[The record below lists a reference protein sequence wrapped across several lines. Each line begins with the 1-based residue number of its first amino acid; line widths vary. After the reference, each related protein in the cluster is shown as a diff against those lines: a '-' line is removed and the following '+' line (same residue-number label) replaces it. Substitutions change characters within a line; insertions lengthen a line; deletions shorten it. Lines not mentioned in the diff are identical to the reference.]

1 MRMFQNSGN
10 RLSTRSL
17 RMDLRQE
24 PSSKSCHALRRCAMS
39 FLGVTLLTC
48 IFTGCGSE
56 APPTGEAVQE
66 RDSLP
71 VMTTFGVSKM
81 ISDSGVMRYKIV
93 AEEWRV
99 YDKTHPPRQTFPKGI
114 FLTRFDEK
122 LKVDLYITADTAYWY
137 NQNLWE
143 MRGRVFINNLTSQT
157 TFATEELFWDMN
169 RHEIYSNKH
178 IHIVKPDEELEGNW
192 FRSDENMNVY
202 HVRRTSGFLPMP
214 GREKSEEAQ
223 AADTLPP
230 LRSAPTKTERSVP
243 SMDRESGFE
252 PLGN

>member
-1 MRMFQNSGN
+1 MRFNEN
-10 RLSTRSL
+10 
-17 RMDLRQE
+17 
-24 PSSKSCHALRRCAMS
+24 SKSLLHAFASRLGKSSEPFSEGGKALRRFALAV
-39 FLGVTLLTC
+39 LGGLSLVGFT
-48 IFTGCGSE
+48 TGCGPD
-56 APPTGEAVQE
+56 APPTGETIGT

-99 YDKTHPPRQTFPKGI
+99 YDKTKPPRQTFPKGI

-143 MRGRVFINNLTSQT
+143 MRGRVFINNLATQT

-178 IHIVKPDEELEGNW
+178 IHIVKPNEELEGNR

-202 HVRRTSGFLPMP
+202 HVQWTKGFLPMP
-214 GREKSEEAQ
+214 GKGENEEAE

-230 LRSAPTKTERSVP
+230 MRSAPTKMERSVP
-243 SMDRESGFE
+243 SMDREGGF
-252 PLGN
+252 

>member
-1 MRMFQNSGN
+1 MLSSASGKA
-10 RLSTRSL
+10 L
-17 RMDLRQE
+17 RM
-24 PSSKSCHALRRCAMS
+24 SALAT
-39 FLGVTLLTC
+39 LGLMLLTC
-48 IFTGCGSE
+48 VATGCGSE
-56 APPTGEAVQE
+56 APPMGAAVQE
-66 RDSLP
+66 RDSMP
-71 VMTTFGVSKM
+71 VMTTYGVSKM

-99 YDKTHPPRQTFPKGI
+99 YDKTKPPRQTFPKGI

-143 MRGRVFINNLTSQT
+143 MRGRVFINNLASQT

-178 IHIVKPDEELEGNW
+178 IHIVKPDEELQGNW

-202 HVRRTSGFLPMP
+202 HVRRTKGFLPMP
-214 GREKSEEAQ
+214 GKSGEEETQ
-223 AADTLPP
+223 PADSLPP
-230 LRSAPTKTERSVP
+230 MRSAPIKMERSVP
-243 SMDRESGFE
+243 SMDRESGFS
-252 PLGN
+252 

>member
-1 MRMFQNSGN
+1 MRLSQTSEN
-10 RLSTRSL
+10 RLSAIPHRL
-17 RMDLRQE
+17 NLRQE
-24 PSSKSCHALRRCAMS
+24 PFSKSLHALRKCTLS
-39 FLGVTLLTC
+39 FLAGMLLTGLT
-48 IFTGCGSE
+48 TGCGPE

-71 VMTTFGVSKM
+71 VMTTLGVSKM

-214 GREKSEEAQ
+214 GRDKGEEAQ

-230 LRSAPTKTERSVP
+230 LRNAPTKTERSIP
-243 SMDRESGFE
+243 SMDRKSGFE
-252 PLGN
+252 PLEN

>member
-1 MRMFQNSGN
+1 MRLSQTSEN
-10 RLSTRSL
+10 RLSAIPHRL
-17 RMDLRQE
+17 NLRQE
-24 PSSKSCHALRRCAMS
+24 PFSKSLHALRKCTLS
-39 FLGVTLLTC
+39 FLAGMLLTGLT
-48 IFTGCGSE
+48 TGCGPE

-71 VMTTFGVSKM
+71 VMTTLGVSKM

-99 YDKTHPPRQTFPKGI
+99 YDKTKPPRQTFPKGI

-157 TFATEELFWDMN
+157 TFATEELFWDMS

-214 GREKSEEAQ
+214 GRDKGEEAQ

-252 PLGN
+252 PLDN

>member
-1 MRMFQNSGN
+1 MRLKEN
-10 RLSTRSL
+10 
-17 RMDLRQE
+17 
-24 PSSKSCHALRRCAMS
+24 SKSLLHAFVSRPRKSSEHSSEGGKALRRYALALLGGMS
-39 FLGVTLLTC
+39 LAWLT
-48 IFTGCGSE
+48 TGCGPD
-56 APPTGEAVQE
+56 APPTGEAVGT

-99 YDKTHPPRQTFPKGI
+99 YDKTKPPRQTFPKGI

-137 NQNLWE
+137 NQSLWE
-143 MRGRVFINNLTSQT
+143 MRGRVFINNLATQT

-178 IHIVKPDEELEGNW
+178 IHIVKPNEELEGNR

-202 HVRRTSGFLPMP
+202 HVQRTKGFLPMP
-214 GREKSEEAQ
+214 GKGETEEAE

-230 LRSAPTKTERSVP
+230 MRSAPTKMERSVP
-243 SMDRESGFE
+243 SMDRESGF
-252 PLGN
+252 